1 MSISLRLLSI
11 LLFALTLFAY
21 SDADLDGVEDSVD
34 RCPNTPL
41 TELVDIS
48 GCTIKSLENPY
59 HFDVVMGISYSQI
72 SPVTQEKT
80 DTVSG
85 SLQADYYYKKF
96 SLQLST
102 AYFDSESNI
111 TTSSGTTDTFLG
123 AYYQFEP
130 LKDLNLRLGGGLLLP
145 TYDAD
150 NNNLDYTA
158 SLSLSYLYNDFNFFG
173 SYSYTMI
180 NDDDIVDIA
189 YYQDSSAFNAGLGF
203 YPTSHLYSSISYNQS
218 DSIYSKV
225 ITKDLTLQSIEPLKS
240 ASFYLF
246 YTINKNYFAIFNYAY
261 GLSDPASDHYVNL
274 RLGYYF

>member
-1 MSISLRLLSI
+1 MSLKLLLI
-11 LLFALTLFAY
+11 LFVALSLFAY

-34 RCPNTPL
+34 RCPNTSL

-48 GCTIKSLENPY
+48 GCTIKNLESPH
-59 HFDVVMGISYSQI
+59 HFDVVMGMSYSQI

-80 DTVSG
+80 DTISG

-96 SLQLST
+96 SIQLST
-102 AYFDSESNI
+102 AYFNSESNI
-111 TTSSGTTDTFLG
+111 TTSSGSTDTFLG

-130 LKDLNLRLGGGLLLP
+130 LKSLNLRLGGGLLLP

-150 NNNLDYTA
+150 NNNLDYTVSA
-158 SLSLSYLYNDFNFFG
+158 SLSYLFKSFNFFG

-180 NDDDIVDIA
+180 NDDDIIDIA
-189 YYQDSSAFNAGLGF
+189 YYQNSSAFNAGVGF
-203 YPTSHLYSSISYNQS
+203 YPTSRLYSSLSYNQS

-225 ITKDLTLQSIEPLKS
+225 ITKDLTLQRIEPLET

-246 YTINKNYFAIFNYAY
+246 YTLNKNYFTTLNYAY
-261 GLSDPASDHYVNL
+261 GLSDAASDHYINL
-274 RLGYYF
+274 RVGYYF